1 MYMKR
6 VLVVGGVAGGASA
19 AARIR
24 RLDESA
30 DITVFERG
38 PHVSFS
44 NCALPYHLS
53 GVIARSEQLVL
64 MSPEKFKKQYNIDV
78 RTENEVIAIDR
89 AAKTVTV
96 KKLAD
101 STEYT
106 ESYDVLV
113 LSPGASPIVPRS
125 IGGTDRPHVFTVR
138 NVVDISALKRYIDTN
153 SVEDVAVIGGGF
165 IGLEVAENL
174 VEAGKKVSLVE
185 AADQVMAPFD
195 YDMVQILHKEMMDH
209 GVDLVV
215 GDGLK
220 EIQADKVVLNS
231 GRELKAGAVVLAIG
245 VAPETALAKAAGLEI
260 GVTGGIKVNQHYQTN
275 DPSIYAVG
283 DAIEVYHRL
292 TRKPTRLAL
301 AGPAQRQARAAGD
314 HIEGMNHNNRGVIG
328 SCAVRVF
335 GLNAAA
341 TGLNE
346 KTAKAAGIPCD
357 FVYIIPSD
365 RPGLMP
371 EARPMHF
378 KLIYEVPTG
387 RLLGAQAIGQGNVD
401 KRVDVIA
408 SMITMGADLE
418 DLKELELCYSP
429 LFGTAKDVVNQAA
442 LVALN
447 ILYGKVRQVPVSA
460 VRGLVES
467 GAYIIDVRE
476 EKEFEAGHLKTAVN
490 IPLSQLRERMSQI
503 PRDCPVYLHCR
514 SSQRSYNAL
523 MALQNSGWDNLWNI
537 SGSYLGISLYEYFN
551 DVTQGRE
558 PIVTKYNFK

>member
-1 MYMKR
+1 MKR

-30 DITVFERG
+30 NITVFERG

-78 RTENEVIAIDR
+78 RTENEVTAIDR

-101 STEYT
+101 GTEYT

-125 IGGTDRPHVFTVR
+125 IGGTDQAHVFTVR
-138 NVVDISALKRYIDTN
+138 NVVDIAALKSYIDTN
-153 SVEDVAVIGGGF
+153 NVEDVAVIGGGF

-209 GVDLVV
+209 GIDLVV

-231 GRELKAGAVVLAIG
+231 GKELKAGAVVLAIG

-260 GVTGGIKVNQHYQTN
+260 GVTGGIKVN
-275 DPSIYAVG
+275 
-283 DAIEVYHRL
+283 RL
-292 TRKPTRLAL
+292 VLAGKMMRTRLRQQQHPNAVIRIKLDGVIQENEALHSVMIFIVTYLMFIL
-301 AGPAQRQARAAGD
+301 AGT
-314 HIEGMNHNNRGVIG
+314 
-328 SCAVRVF
+328 VF
-335 GLNAAA
+335 GTMLGVDLTTSFSGAVASMGNVGPGFGEVGSMDNFSAMPAAFKVSNS
-341 TGLNE
+341 L
-346 KTAKAAGIPCD
+346 
-357 FVYIIPSD
+357 
-365 RPGLMP
+365 LM
-371 EARPMHF
+371 
-378 KLIYEVPTG
+378 LLG
-387 RLLGAQAIGQGNVD
+387 RLEI
-401 KRVDVIA
+401 
-408 SMITMGADLE
+408 
-418 DLKELELCYSP
+418 
-429 LFGTAKDVVNQAA
+429 FG
-442 LVALN
+442 L
-447 ILYGKVRQVPVSA
+447 I
-460 VRGLVES
+460 
-467 GAYIIDVRE
+467 
-476 EKEFEAGHLKTAVN
+476 
-490 IPLSQLRERMSQI
+490 QI
-503 PRDCPVYLHCR
+503 FFIKWWR
-514 SSQRSYNAL
+514 
-523 MALQNSGWDNLWNI
+523 
-537 SGSYLGISLYEYFN
+537 
-551 DVTQGRE
+551 
-558 PIVTKYNFK
+558 

>member
-1 MYMKR
+1 MKR
-6 VLVVGGVAGGASA
+6 ILVVGGVAGGASV

-30 DITVFERG
+30 DITIFERG
-38 PHVSFS
+38 PHVSFF
-44 NCALPYHLS
+44 NCALPYYLS
-53 GVIARSEQLVL
+53 GHIAKSEQLIL
-64 MSPEKFKKQYNIDV
+64 MSPAKFKKQYNIDV

-89 AAKTVTV
+89 QAKTVTV
-96 KKLAD
+96 KNVTD
-101 STEYT
+101 GSNYT
-106 ESYDVLV
+106 ESYDALI
-113 LSPGASPIVPRS
+113 LSPGASPIVPKS
-125 IGGTDRPHVFTVR
+125 IAGVDQPHVFTVR
-138 NVVDISALKRYIDTN
+138 NVVDIARLKAYIDEN
-153 SVEDVAVIGGGF
+153 AVEEIAVIGGGF

-174 VEAGKKVSLVE
+174 REAGKKVSLVE
-185 AADQVMAPFD
+185 AADQIMTPFD
-195 YDMVQILHKEMMDH
+195 YDMVQILHKEMLDN
-209 GVDLVV
+209 GVNLTV

-220 EIQADKVVLNS
+220 EIQS
-231 GRELKAGAVVLAIG
+231 GRILLSSGKEIKAGAVVMAIG
-245 VAPETALAKAAGLEI
+245 VAPETTLAKSAGLEI
-260 GVTGGIKVNQHYQTN
+260 GVTGAIKVNHHYQTS
-275 DPSIYAVG
+275 DPAIYAVG
-283 DAIEVYHRL
+283 DAIEVYNSQ

-314 HIEGMNHNNRGVIG
+314 HICGMNHNHRGVIG

-335 GLNAAA
+335 GINAAA

-378 KLIYEVPTG
+378 KLLYEVPTG
-387 RLLGAQAIGQGNVD
+387 RILGAQAIGKGNVD

-447 ILYGKVRQVPVSA
+447 VLYGKVRQIPVTA
-460 VRGLVES
+460 VRDLVET
-467 GAYIIDVRE
+467 GACIVDVRE
-476 EKEFEAGHLKTAVN
+476 EAEYNAGHLKNAVN
-490 IPLSQLRERMSQI
+490 IPLSQLRERMDEV
-503 PRDCPVYLHCR
+503 PKDRPVYLHCR

-551 DVTQGRE
+551 DVTRNRE
-558 PIVTKYNFK
+558 PIVTAYNFA

>member
-1 MYMKR
+1 MKR

-30 DITVFERG
+30 NITVFERG

-78 RTENEVIAIDR
+78 RTENEVTAIDR

-101 STEYT
+101 GTEYT

-125 IGGTDRPHVFTVR
+125 IGGTDQAHVFTVR
-138 NVVDISALKRYIDTN
+138 NVVDIAALKSYIDTN
-153 SVEDVAVIGGGF
+153 NVEDVAVIGGGF

-209 GVDLVV
+209 GIDLVV

-231 GRELKAGAVVLAIG
+231 GKELKAGAVVLAIG

-346 KTAKAAGIPCD
+346 KTAKAAGTPCD

-365 RPGLMP
+365 RPSLMP

-387 RLLGAQAIGQGNVD
+387 RILGAQAIGQGNVD
-401 KRVDVIA
+401 KLTAGRIEPDVCVLYTSSAQAFMLFAGWQHHQYEKLQFTFVGESTCADSWVHTFNTGKPGFAIPSFADRKFGAVGEWEVRV
-408 SMITMGADLE
+408 TFTPADLVRAL
-418 DLKELELCYSP
+418 DGLEGMYKS
-429 LFGTAKDVVNQAA
+429 
-442 LVALN
+442 
-447 ILYGKVRQVPVSA
+447 
-460 VRGLVES
+460 GLRYPIGS
-467 GAYIIDVRE
+467 CSLTTDII
-476 EKEFEAGHLKTAVN
+476 AGLPPHY
-490 IPLSQLRERMSQI
+490 M
-503 PRDCPVYLHCR
+503 DY
-514 SSQRSYNAL
+514 
-523 MALQNSGWDNLWNI
+523 
-537 SGSYLGISLYEYFN
+537 
-551 DVTQGRE
+551 
-558 PIVTKYNFK
+558 